1 MDVNGVYKPTYNW
14 GGHIVLTGMILQI
27 VSGTWNRET
36 ELCKARNLSPYIS
49 PAVSPAFTPMDGTV
63 TIEENMIW
71 IRWFWM
77 ISLQFADSQPEKP
90 RIPRFLC
97 QRAPLADA
105 NVRVLLISQLTWT
118 SCGQKN
124 MGCTFRLMLVRKPLR
139 LPRKLEVSFKTPLRS
154 SIQLIMCIS
163 YY

>member
-63 TIEENMIW
+63 TIEENMI
-71 IRWFWM
+71 
-77 ISLQFADSQPEKP
+77 
-90 RIPRFLC
+90 
-97 QRAPLADA
+97 
-105 NVRVLLISQLTWT
+105 
-118 SCGQKN
+118 
-124 MGCTFRLMLVRKPLR
+124 
-139 LPRKLEVSFKTPLRS
+139 
-154 SIQLIMCIS
+154 
-163 YY
+163 